1 MRQNVSNDLN
11 GYPPII
17 SFYCKEFLIK
27 RAGPYFRVPWSWQT
41 SSTDLTNM
49 VCLLIWKR
57 KMLPYWRQNWMNI
70 TMHLSSVGLFL
81 AKCLMACLHGE
92 KLSFVGRSL
101 PILSFCEWA
110 NTIHA
115 LSSAEVAMFLV
126 SGLPV
131 ILRMLRIKSD
141 KSDWLRLR
149 NDYSWTFP
157 EVAILRAGQKERG
170 L

>member
-11 GYPPII
+11 GYSPII

-27 RAGPYFRVPWSWQT
+27 RAGPYFCVPWSWQT
-41 SSTDLTNM
+41 SSTGLKNM
-49 VCLLIWKR
+49 VCLLICKR
-57 KMLPYWRQNWMNI
+57 KMLPYWRQIWTNRTI
-70 TMHLSSVGLFL
+70 GFCL
-81 AKCLMACLHGE
+81 AKSLMACLHGE
-92 KLSFVGRSL
+92 KFSFVGGSL
-101 PILSFCEWA
+101 PILSYCEWA

-115 LSSAEVAMFLV
+115 LSSAEVAMLLV

-131 ILRMLRIKSD
+131 TLRMLRIKSD
-141 KSDWLRLR
+141 KSNWLRLR

-157 EVAILRAGQKERG
+157 EVAILCAGQKQRG